1 MPELARF
8 YGILIRM
15 YMEVGAPHHLP
26 HFHAYYQGN
35 QAVFTIDPVEMI
47 EGGIPAK
54 QKRLVEAWAEIH
66 QLELMNDWDLLQQG
80 HSPNKIEPLK

>member
-1 MPELARF
+1 
-8 YGILIRM
+8 
-15 YMEVGAPHHLP
+15 
-26 HFHAYYQGN
+26 
-35 QAVFTIDPVEMI
+35 MI